1 VSQVKTARIKKS
13 AKEQLKNEE
22 NKHKGKNIKGNNK
35 IKKDDSLAAMEAK
48 TKTEDFPQFAW
59 LD

>member
-13 AKEQLKNEE
+13 AKEHKNEG
-22 NKHKGKNIKGNNK
+22 NKHNSKNNKGNSTTN
-35 IKKDDSLAAMEAK
+35 KDDSLAALEVI